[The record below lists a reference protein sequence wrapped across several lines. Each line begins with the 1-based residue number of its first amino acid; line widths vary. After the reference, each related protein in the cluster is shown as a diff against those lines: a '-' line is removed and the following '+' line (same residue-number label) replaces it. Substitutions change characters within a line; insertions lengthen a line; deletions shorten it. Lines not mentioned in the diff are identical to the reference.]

1 MSSTY
6 NYQRVRWYGTTSAY
20 GRFDPWFDRPSAYQL
35 ASHTPPSF
43 PQTYANSGTP
53 MHHFGE
59 VPNNAQ
65 QWSAAQ
71 SFVDFYIRANS
82 KYQNAEPA
90 PAPAACP
97 GPNFT
102 KNSKRK
108 IVNQPLTTKL
118 ESPAA
123 KSPEVARNIGRR
135 RIVNKPLVR
144 LLPNPRPETE
154 RKEKEADVDESAA
167 GLEQENQGRD
177 EQESFPYV
185 TYCFSKKYREH
196 SFLSRAQ
203 NSETIHV
210 FLACPRCIFAWRDVN
225 SLQRGV

>member
-1 MSSTY
+1 MYLSYNDERFRRGHGPTSS
-6 NYQRVRWYGTTSAY
+6 Y
-20 GRFDPWFDRPSAYQL
+20 GRFDPWFDRPAAYQL
-35 ASHTPPSF
+35 ASHTSPSF
-43 PQTYANSGTP
+43 PQTYTNSGTWI
-53 MHHFGE
+53 HHFRE

-71 SFVDFYIRANS
+71 SFVNFYQMASAQPQIS
-82 KYQNAEPA
+82 KPA

-177 EQESFPYV
+177 EQQSFPYV

-210 FLACPRCIFAWRDVN
+210 FLACAPMYFCLA
-225 SLQRGV
+225 

>member
-6 NYQRVRWYGTTSAY
+6 QNQR
-20 GRFDPWFDRPSAYQL
+20 L
-35 ASHTPPSF
+35 
-43 PQTYANSGTP
+43 
-53 MHHFGE
+53 
-59 VPNNAQ
+59 NAQ

-71 SFVDFYIRANS
+71 SFVNFYILAS
-82 KYQNAEPA
+82 SQYQNAEPA

-102 KNSKRK
+102 RNSNRK
-108 IVNQPLTTKL
+108 IVNRPLTTKL
-118 ESPAA
+118 ASPVAKPPVAA
-123 KSPEVARNIGRR
+123 QNSGRR
-135 RIVNKPLVR
+135 RLINKPLVR

-154 RKEKEADVDESAA
+154 QKKKEADVDESAA

-210 FLACPRCIFAWRDVN
+210 FLACAPMYFCLA
-225 SLQRGV
+225 